1 MAPLLSLL
9 VLFVV
14 WAGRTGNA
22 DLGIELAAEEAAAA
36 GVMAAESFCRPDPA
50 KPDDPLSKADERRRC
65 VDEVVAQVL
74 ESHPATWA
82 CLGGARGAAE
92 PADGSDHPFLVDVD
106 KASGA
111 VIVRVECDS
120 DVAVAPL
127 QGLFPVVPLRA
138 EALQVPTGAVAFA
151 ASDPGTPADP
161 SDTPVV
167 PEVSITAGGGVTEGQ
182 DATFTVTALPV
193 PAASLAVSVTVSE
206 SGDFGVSTGARTV
219 SVGTGGTATLTVATV
234 GDSIDEP
241 DGSVTVSL
249 DAPGADAGY
258 TVSSTD
264 RRATLVVADDDGP
277 PQQVVPQVSVTA
289 SGAVTEGQDATFT
302 VTASPVPAASLA
314 VSVTVSQSGDFG
326 VSAGKRTVTVG
337 TGGTASLTV
346 ATVGDSTDEP
356 DGSVTVSLDAPGA
369 DAGYTVSA
377 RRRIAAVA
385 VADDDGP
392 PQVSVTAG
400 AGVTEGQDATFTVSA
415 SPVPAASLA
424 VSVTV
429 SQSGDFGVST
439 GVRTV
444 TVGTGGT
451 ASLTIPTVADGT
463 NEPDGSVTV
472 SLDAPGADAGYTVSA
487 TSRTATVAVA
497 DDDVPSVTLT
507 AGTAVTEGQNVTFTV
522 SAAPVP
528 SASLAVGVTVSQSGD
543 FGVSTGAR
551 TVTVGTGGTATLTIP
566 TVGDS
571 TDEPDGSVSVTLA
584 AGRGYQ
590 VGTVGAVSVSVADD
604 DDPPPEPEI
613 PNCPGTTKP
622 RVSVADAT
630 ARRGED
636 LEFVISLS
644 CRSSEDVGIIYAV
657 AYNTVFD
664 TRPRLDIASGD
675 TSATVAVPTAG
686 VSASTSIRF
695 HVVFTFGAANV
706 QTSADAEIIP

>member
-22 DLGIELAAEEAAAA
+22 ELGIELAAEEAAAA
-36 GVMAAESFCRPDPA
+36 GVMAAESFCLLDPA
-50 KPDDPLSKADERRRC
+50 KPDDPLHESDERRTC
-65 VDEVVAQVL
+65 VDDVVAQVL

-82 CLGGARGAAE
+82 CLGGARGAAK
-92 PADGSDHPFLVDVD
+92 PADGSGEPLFVDD
-106 KASGA
+106 ASGA

-127 QGLFPVVPLRA
+127 QGLFPVVPLSA
-138 EALQVPTGAVAFA
+138 EALQVRTGSVAVTA
-151 ASDPGTPADP
+151 ASPGTPADP

-167 PEVSITAGGGVTEGQ
+167 PQVSVTAGGGVTEGQ
-182 DATFTVTALPV
+182 DATFSVTASPV
-193 PAASLAVSVTVSE
+193 PAASLAVSVTVSQ
-206 SGDFGVSTGARTV
+206 SGDFGVTTGAYTFM
-219 SVGTGGTATLTVATV
+219 VGTGGTARFIVATV
-234 GDSIDEP
+234 GDGTDEP

-249 DAPGADAGY
+249 DAPAADAGY
-258 TVSSTD
+258 TVSST
-264 RRATLVVADDDGP
+264 RGTATLVVADDDGP
-277 PQQVVPQVSVTA
+277 PQVVPQVSVTA
-289 SGAVTEGQDATFT
+289 GGGVTEGQDATFS

-326 VSAGKRTVTVG
+326 VSTGKRTVTVG
-337 TGGTASLTV
+337 TDGTAALTV

-356 DGSVTVSLDAPGA
+356 DGSVTVLLDAPGA

-377 RRRIAAVA
+377 TRRIAAVA

-400 AGVTEGQDATFTVSA
+400 GGVTEGQDATFSVTA

-439 GVRTV
+439 GARTV

-451 ASLTIPTVADGT
+451 ATLTIPTVGDGT

-497 DDDVPSVTLT
+497 DDDVPSITLT
-507 AGTAVTEGQNVTFTV
+507 AGVAVTEGQNATFTV
-522 SAAPVP
+522 AASPVP
-528 SASLAVGVTVSQSGD
+528 AASLAVSVTVSQSGD

-571 TDEPDGSVSVTLA
+571 NDEPDGSVSVTLA
-584 AGRGYQ
+584 AGRGYE
-590 VGTVGAVSVSVADD
+590 VGTVGAVTVSVADD

-613 PNCPGTTKP
+613 PNCQGTTKP
-622 RVSVADAT
+622 TVSVADAT

-644 CRSSEDVGIIYAV
+644 CRSSEDVGFIYAV
-657 AYNTVFD
+657 AYNTDWD
-664 TRPRLDIASGD
+664 TGPRLDIASGE
-675 TSATVAVPTAG
+675 THATVAVPTAG
-686 VSASTSIRF
+686 VGAGTVIRF
-695 HVVFTFGAANV
+695 HIVFTFGAANV
-706 QTSADAEIIP
+706 STSANAEIIP